1 MKITE
6 IDFRVSPTGKNIAI
20 SYATEKKPFN
30 ILTPS
35 SRDLHE
41 FADMNGYLSWFEDKL
56 DGHGEYRQIYG
67 SRTFG
72 ELLEDDTE
80 IIDMLELY
88 IYQHVNNKQQNS
100 LLTF

>member
-1 MKITE
+1 MRITG
-6 IDFRVSPTGKNIAI
+6 IDFRVSPGGKHIAI
-20 SYATEKKPFN
+20 SYATPKKLFN

-35 SRDLHE
+35 SRDLYE
-41 FADMNGYLSWFEDKL
+41 FADVNGYLSWFEDKL
-56 DGHGEYRQIYG
+56 DGHGEYRQVYG

-80 IIDMLELY
+80 ILDMLELY
-88 IYQHVNNKQQNS
+88 IYQQINNEQQNS